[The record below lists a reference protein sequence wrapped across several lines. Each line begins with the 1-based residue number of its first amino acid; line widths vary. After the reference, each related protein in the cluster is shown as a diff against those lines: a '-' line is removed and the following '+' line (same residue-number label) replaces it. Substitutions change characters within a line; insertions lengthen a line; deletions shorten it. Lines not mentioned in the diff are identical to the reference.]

1 MCSLDVINPTNY
13 GEEYM
18 KIKKT
23 QELKICPNCLTKIP
37 LQQKLNLKWS
47 GYKAREGHVFCKTCS
62 VEIK

>member
-1 MCSLDVINPTNY
+1 
-13 GEEYM
+13 M

-37 LQQKLNLKWS
+37 LQQKINLKWS